1 MTTYTKRVLSGS
13 TNGKGI
19 KITQTATPGNTLH
32 TAVTGTTDFDEMWLY
47 AYNHHTSAV
56 VITFEFGGVV
66 VPDDIIKVTIPSQP
80 GLVPILPGLIL
91 QNGLLLRAFA
101 SNADLVT
108 LYGWVNRIAL

>member
-1 MTTYTKRVLSGS
+1 MTTYTKRVFSGS
-13 TNGKGI
+13 TNGKGT
-19 KITQTATPGNTLH
+19 KITQTSTPGDLIH
-32 TAVTGTTDFDEMWLY
+32 TAVTGTTDFDEIWLY

-56 VITFEFGGVV
+56 VITLEFGGVT
-66 VPDDIIKVTIPSQP
+66 VPDNIIKVTIPSQP

-101 SNADLVT
+101 ADANLVT